1 MMTEVADKVVHILNK
16 DAKDK
21 ALNELILAVVNN
33 VDEKDKATFRDYFSG
48 FSPVGLAAGIIAAPL
63 LALGAIAIGAPVA
76 LALGMSSAVGVLAPG
91 AVGKVTGFDIEEG
104 ASASHFTGGKKE
116 FLFFA
121 QALCE
126 NMLKHNKEGAEMLKD
141 NIKIFLGNAQ
151 DAKNSSAFF
160 GIAYDDSMAVD
171 ASKTE
176 VFRQYIDRSFRGNV
190 ASITCGK
197 FYLCKRGNDYSAIV
211 ATAHMKRVA
220 RLLEFDYD
228 KMNGDAKT
236 TLVRAMS
243 QITVNKLHTSLVDC
257 GLQHPALGISARE
270 VDVLLIAD

>member
-1 MMTEVADKVVHILNK
+1 MMTEVADKVVHILTK

-33 VDEKDKATFRDYFSG
+33 VDEKDKSIFRDYFS
-48 FSPVGLAAGIIAAPL
+48 SPLGLVAGVIAAPL
-63 LALGAIAIGAPVA
+63 LALGAIAK
-76 LALGMSSAVGVLAPG
+76 G
-91 AVGKVTGFDIEEG
+91 AVGKVIGFDIEEG

-121 QALCE
+121 QTLCE
-126 NMLKHNKEGAEMLKD
+126 NMRKHNKEGAEMLKD
-141 NIKIFLGNAQ
+141 NIKTFLGNAQ
-151 DAKNSSAFF
+151 DAKNSCAFF
-160 GIAYDDSMAVD
+160 GIAYDDSIAVD

-176 VFRQYIDRSFRGNV
+176 VFQQYIDRSFRGNV

-197 FYLCKRGNDYSAIV
+197 FYLYKRGDEYSAVV

-220 RLLEFDYD
+220 RLFEFNYD
-228 KMNGDAKT
+228 KMNSEAKT
-236 TLVRAMS
+236 MLVRAMS
-243 QITVNKLHTSLVDC
+243 QITVNKLHISLVDC
-257 GLQHPALGISARE
+257 GLQHPALGISATE

>member
-1 MMTEVADKVVHILNK
+1 MTEVADKVVHILNK

-48 FSPVGLAAGIIAAPL
+48 FSPLGLAASIIAAPL
-63 LALGAIAIGAPVA
+63 LGLGAVAIGAPIA

-104 ASASHFTGGKKE
+104 ASALHFTGGRKE
-116 FLFFA
+116 FLLFA
-121 QALCE
+121 QNLCE
-126 NMLKHNKEGAEMLKD
+126 TTLNKEGAEMLKGH
-141 NIKIFLGNAQ
+141 IKTFLGNAQ
-151 DAKNSSAFF
+151 DAQNACAFF

-176 VFRQYIDRSFRGNV
+176 VFQQWIDRSFRGNV

-197 FYLCKRGNDYSAIV
+197 FFLSKRGNDYSAIV

-220 RLLEFDYD
+220 RILEFDYD
-228 KMNGDAKT
+228 KMNGDAKNM
-236 TLVRAMS
+236 LVRAMS